1 MTMDDLSYELHH
13 ERIKRSIKQ
22 QESVEDIR
30 EIALQLLDL
39 VAQQRG
45 AMRDVLKRQLGVD

>member
-13 ERIKRSIKQ
+13 ERIKRSIKA
-22 QESVEDIR
+22 QESIKDLR

-39 VAQQRG
+39 VSQQRG